1 MGKLHDDL
9 KAVCKVLSADLSRVV
24 EKLESVG
31 NVISPS
37 DLDYV
42 DKLTHAIKSV
52 ETTKAMLSATH
63 EEEHHPDEK
72 MITDL
77 KSMMSGVTDEH
88 TLTEFQRFI
97 TNIESK

>member
-1 MGKLHDDL
+1 MTKIAL
-9 KAVCKVLSADLSRVV
+9 
-24 EKLESVG
+24 
-31 NVISPS
+31 
-37 DLDYV
+37 LDYV

-52 ETTKAMLSATH
+52 ETTKAMLSATK

-72 MITDL
+72 MLTEL
-77 KSMMSGVTDEH
+77 KSMMNGVTDEH